1 MHENI
6 FFNFS
11 SQIQMWHRLVLGFLL
26 AIAAYF
32 VVRMFTGESFTNW
45 DSVIETPAAGPMVR
59 EPPPM
64 GDMNVASGGPN
75 PPNVEASR
83 KMPNVRMPQPN
94 ASDPMAET
102 AEDADAPE
110 RLRHPER
117 SFSPGIIPEQSAIA
131 EGGGLAGAPTAS
143 PQAFQQF
150 SPEYIQ
156 NGGAFFGTVSAVE
169 EENPNYSA
177 F

>member
-1 MHENI
+1 
-6 FFNFS
+6 
-11 SQIQMWHRLVLGFLL
+11 MWQRLVLGFLL

-32 VVRMFTGESFTNW
+32 VVRMFNGESFMNW
-45 DSVIETPAAGPMVR
+45 DSVVETPATGPMVR

-64 GDMNVASGGPN
+64 GDMPVSSSGPN
-75 PPNVEASR
+75 PPNTIRRLPAAR
-83 KMPNVRMPQPN
+83 APQPE

-102 AEDADAPE
+102 VEDADAPE
-110 RLRHPER
+110 RLRQPER
-117 SFSPGIIPEQSAIA
+117 SFSPGVVPEQSAIA
-131 EGGGLAGAPTAS
+131 EGGGLAAMPTQS

>member
-1 MHENI
+1 
-6 FFNFS
+6 
-11 SQIQMWHRLVLGFLL
+11 MWQRLVLGFLL

-32 VVRMFTGESFTNW
+32 VVRMFNGEAFMNW
-45 DSVIETPAAGPMVR
+45 DSVVETPAMGPMVR
-59 EPPPM
+59 EPPTM
-64 GDMNVASGGPN
+64 GDMAVASSGPN
-75 PPNVEASR
+75 PPNVAANR
-83 KMPNVRMPQPN
+83 KMPAVRAPQPE

-102 AEDADAPE
+102 VEDADAPE

-117 SFSPGIIPEQSAIA
+117 SFSPGVVPEQSAIA
-131 EGGGLAGAPTAS
+131 EGGGLAAMPTQS

-156 NGGAFFGTVSAVE
+156 NGGSFFGTVSAVE